1 MKKFQII
8 IVNSKTEE
16 MKIRSIIRNT
26 FAAAAS
32 EAYVLARLEFERS
45 GGQTWKIVA
54 IYDMEHEF
62 DLTRPTRG

>member
-8 IVNSKTEE
+8 LVNSKTEE
-16 MKIRSIIRNT
+16 MKIRNVVRNN

-32 EAYVLARLEFERS
+32 EAYVLARVEFERS
-45 GGQTWKIVA
+45 GGETWKIVA
-54 IYDMEHEF
+54 IYDMEHKF